1 MIYVHQ
7 IGVQN
12 ETNEFKKN
20 LIWKIRSITILE
32 YKILNISNVISS
44 YNNDNCEYNA
54 MFLFLGYAWE
64 NQTNISFRLG
74 YN

>member
-32 YKILNISNVISS
+32 YEMLNISNVISS

-54 MFLFLGYAWE
+54 MFLFLVYAWE